1 MKDLIDELKEEF
13 DKITD
18 EEIANNIYFQY
29 EKKFGNIGHDIGIGF
44 CYTKNDSDDSYRI
57 PNEYEIEK
65 KEEFENLMRK
75 GLSENK
81 DLVFEL
87 VKNNKIEWRDDVL
100 Y

>member
-13 DKITD
+13 EKITD
-18 EEIANNIYFQY
+18 EDIENDIYFQY
-29 EKKFGNIGHDIGIGF
+29 EKKFGKICHQIDTFI
-44 CYTKNDSDDSYRI
+44 YTKNNSEDSYRI
-57 PNEYEIEK
+57 PTEYEMEK
-65 KEEFENLMRK
+65 KEEFENLMKK